1 MLYLKD
7 KPLSLKSLLTT
18 MQELLAMI
26 STVASS
32 TGLSCMIF
40 RRMLHFIGTN
50 KLFSVVSKNQQ
61 SAELGVTLDSHD
73 GSETWFRRKT
83 LNRTRL

>member
-1 MLYLKD
+1 
-7 KPLSLKSLLTT
+7 

-32 TGLSCMIF
+32 TVMIIF

-61 SAELGVTLDSHD
+61 SAELGVTLDSHARWIRNVV
-73 GSETWFRRKT
+73 SAQNLKPRQT
-83 LNRTRL
+83 LIQGYLYWLL